1 MIMVKGRRDTMT
13 IEINSPEVEALI
25 QRRLKQGGFK
35 DPQELILH
43 ALHASDPSRPAS
55 AGRVAAL

>member
-25 QRRLKQGGFK
+25 HR
-35 DPQELILH
+35 
-43 ALHASDPSRPAS
+43 ASSKAVSKTLRN
-55 AGRVAAL
+55 